1 MVALLLLQFHIEL
14 FLNENLLFNKN
25 PTINAIQIANACDIS
40 LDILPNSTKT
50 LQYVFV
56 HVINYYL
63 VCRIFRIISFHFL
76 SQKVVI
82 K

>member
-1 MVALLLLQFHIEL
+1 MEL

-40 LDILPNSTKT
+40 LDILPNSTKI
-50 LQYVFV
+50 
-56 HVINYYL
+56 HVIGRFVKSIAVMTMKKIMML
-63 VCRIFRIISFHFL
+63 PFSFLKTNFL
-76 SQKVVI
+76 FK